1 MVFRKLFGKGR
12 LRKVRERL
20 AKNPTPRN
28 YAALAQE
35 FARIGNT
42 EEVQRVCA
50 EGLATY
56 PGNVY
61 LSRLASRAR
70 RLEREK
76 RLVELKAELQE
87 APRPALYQEMCS
99 ILIESNDLNRAE
111 EIARGWFDTRKDA
124 EALFY
129 VARIHLQRFYADRSR
144 EAGRQALESLEESVR
159 HMPEDTRP
167 LYAKLEF
174 LMKVGAHR
182 DAHSTAGRLLQIE
195 PGSPV
200 LEGRYR
206 TLASLIDHSPTFEQA
221 LVNVERTG
229 QLSDE
234 SSSLEKKDKP
244 MSKAAVQ
251 PLLRELVS
259 ADDIHAA
266 MYVCGSTVLVQG
278 PKGASAERTARAVHK
293 TLQTSRGAA
302 RRLGLG
308 QIFHVQLEGE
318 FGVLSIAPGEQD
330 AGAIWS
336 QGQLDRVR
344 EDALLGL
351 TGLGDSGTAQS
362 DNQGRRAA

>member
-1 MVFRKLFGKGR
+1 
-12 LRKVRERL
+12 
-20 AKNPTPRN
+20 
-28 YAALAQE
+28 
-35 FARIGNT
+35 
-42 EEVQRVCA
+42 VQRVCA
-50 EGLATY
+50 EGLSSY

-61 LSRLASRAR
+61 LSRLALRAR

-76 RLVELKAELQE
+76 RLVELKAEIQE

-111 EIARGWFDTRKDA
+111 EVARSWVETRNDA

-129 VARIHLQRFYADRSR
+129 VACIHLQRFYADRGR
-144 EAGRQALESLEESVR
+144 EAGRQALESLEESVQ
-159 HMPEDTRP
+159 HMPDDTRP

-174 LMKVGAHR
+174 LMKVGAHK
-182 DAHSTAGRLLQIE
+182 DAHACAGRLLQIE

-206 TLASLIDHSPTFEQA
+206 SLATLIDHSPTFEQA
-221 LVNVERTG
+221 LVSVERTG

-234 SSSLEKKDKP
+234 GSLDNKQKP
-244 MSKAAVQ
+244 MKKAAVQ

-259 ADDIHAA
+259 ARDIHAA
-266 MYVCGSTVLVQG
+266 MYICGSTVLVQG
-278 PKGASAERTARAVHK
+278 PRGAGAERSARAVHK
-293 TLQTSRGAA
+293 ILQTSRRAA

-308 QIFHVQLEGE
+308 QIFQVQLEGD

-336 QGQLDRVR
+336 EGRLGRVR
-344 EDALLGL
+344 EDALHGL
-351 TGLGDSGTAQS
+351 TGLDTGEG
-362 DNQGRRAA
+362 NKGRQAA

>member
-1 MVFRKLFGKGR
+1 MVFRRLFRRGR
-12 LRKVRERL
+12 LRKARERL
-20 AKNPTPRN
+20 AQNSTPRN

-42 EEVQRVCA
+42 GEVQRVCA
-50 EGLATY
+50 EGLEFF

-61 LSRLASRAR
+61 LSRLAARAR

-76 RLVELKAELQE
+76 RLVELKAELQD

-99 ILIESNDLNRAE
+99 ILIESSDLDRAE
-111 EIARGWFDTRKDA
+111 EIARAWYEGRRDA

-144 EAGRQALESLEESVR
+144 DAGQRALASLEASVR
-159 HMPEDTRP
+159 NMPEDTRP

-182 DAHSTAGRLLQIE
+182 DAHAVAGRLLQVE
-195 PGSPV
+195 PGSPT
-200 LEGRYR
+200 LEVRYR
-206 TLASLIDHSPTFEQA
+206 TLASSVDHSPTFEQA
-221 LVNVERTG
+221 LVTVERTG
-229 QLSDE
+229 QLSDDG
-234 SSSLEKKDKP
+234 SLERKEGQP
-244 MSKAAVQ
+244 MKKAAVQ

-259 ADDIHAA
+259 ADDVHAA

-278 PKGASAERTARAVHK
+278 PKGAGAERAARAVHK
-293 TLQTSRGAA
+293 TLLSSRSAA

-308 QIFHVQLEGE
+308 KILQVQLEGG

-336 QGQLDRVR
+336 RRQLERSR
-344 EDALLGL
+344 EDALFGMAGL
-351 TGLGDSGTAQS
+351 DSGAVRTETG
-362 DNQGRRAA
+362 GRSAA

>member
-1 MVFRKLFGKGR
+1 
-12 LRKVRERL
+12 L
-20 AKNPTPRN
+20 ADNPTPRN

-42 EEVQRVCA
+42 GEVQRVCA
-50 EGLATY
+50 EGLASF

-61 LSRLASRAR
+61 LCRLAARAR

-76 RLVELKAELQE
+76 RLVELKAEIRD

-99 ILIESNDLNRAE
+99 ILIESSDLNCAE
-111 EIARGWFDTRKDA
+111 EIARGWYEARKDA

-144 EAGRQALESLEESVR
+144 EAGRQAFESLGESVR

-182 DAHSTAGRLLQIE
+182 DAHAVAGRLLQIE
-195 PGSPV
+195 PGSPA
-200 LEGRYR
+200 LEVRYR
-206 TLASLIDHSPTFEQA
+206 TLASSVDHSPTFEQA
-221 LVNVERTG
+221 LVKVERTG
-229 QLSDE
+229 QFSDGG
-234 SSSLEKKDKP
+234 SLERKERP
-244 MSKAAVQ
+244 AMTKAAVQ
-251 PLLRELVS
+251 PLLRELVC

-293 TLQTSRGAA
+293 TLLSSRGAA

-308 QIFHVQLEGE
+308 QIFQVQLEGD

-336 QGQLDRVR
+336 CGLLDRGR

-351 TGLGDSGTAQS
+351 AGLDSGAS
-362 DNQGRRAA
+362 RADARERGAA